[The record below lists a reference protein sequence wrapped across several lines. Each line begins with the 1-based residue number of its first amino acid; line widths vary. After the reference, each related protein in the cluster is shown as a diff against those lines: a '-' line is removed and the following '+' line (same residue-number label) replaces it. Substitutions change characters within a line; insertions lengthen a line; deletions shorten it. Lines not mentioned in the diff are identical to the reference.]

1 MVLNRLFKGR
11 QPDIRN
17 KIQEYLATP
26 DILLLQIKSCCE
38 GLNLQSYREIYF
50 TSPHWNP
57 AIEDQAIARAHRIG
71 QKNTVE
77 VFKFVTSMPN
87 GGSSLDDYCLFI
99 QRCKRELMEDLKSK
113 CTTHL

>member
-1 MVLNRLFKGR
+1 MDV
-11 QPDIRN
+11 RN

-57 AIEDQAIARAHRIG
+57 ATEDQAVARAHRIG
-71 QKNTVE
+71 QTKPVK
-77 VFKFVTSMPN
+77 VFKFVTKLIQRE
-87 GGSSLDDYCLFI
+87 GLRTTCSLDEYCLFI
-99 QRCKRELMEDLKSK
+99 QSRKRELMEALKDES
-113 CTTHL
+113 TTHL